1 MKKTLIAASVV
12 VTAFAAQ
19 AEPARYALDPNHTF
33 ATFEIQHLGM
43 STIRGRF
50 DKKEG
55 FVEIDRAAKT
65 GRAEVTFDTTSISTG
80 VPRFDNHLKGDD
92 FFKTDM
98 YPNAKFVGDKFVF
111 DGDRVTE
118 VSGTLTM
125 LGKTNPVTL
134 KATRFKCIQ
143 HPMLKREACGGD
155 FETTLQRSQWGL
167 TYGLPAVAPDNVRL
181 LIQVEGIKQ

>member
-1 MKKTLIAASVV
+1 MKKTLIAATLVAA
-12 VTAFAAQ
+12 AFAAQ
-19 AEPARYALDPNHTF
+19 AETARYAIDPNHTF
-33 ATFEIQHLGM
+33 VTFEIQHLGM

-55 FVEIDRAAKT
+55 SVELDRAAKA
-65 GRAEVTFDTTSISTG
+65 GRAEITIDTTSISTG

-98 YPNAKFVGDKFVF
+98 FPTAKFVADKFVF
-111 DGDRVTE
+111 NGEKLAE

-134 KATRFKCIQ
+134 KATNFNCIV

-155 FETTLQRSQWGL
+155 FETTIQRSQWGMN
-167 TYGLPAVAPDNVRL
+167 YGLPAVSPDHVRL
-181 LIQVEGIKQ
+181 LVQIEAVKQ